1 MGSGLAPILANLFM
15 GLNEE
20 VWIENF
26 QWTSEDISTIESH
39 YRRYVDYI
47 FSVFNNSFVAK
58 EFVNYINTRHPNIKF
73 AMETE
78 VNKII
83 PVLDVLLTTA
93 RIF

>member
-47 FSVFNNSFVAK
+47 F
-58 EFVNYINTRHPNIKF
+58 
-73 AMETE
+73 
-78 VNKII
+78 
-83 PVLDVLLTTA
+83 
-93 RIF
+93 